1 MELNREL
8 LKSVL
13 DNLGYEF
20 EFDSTT
26 PGVSVGKSIIDW
38 DSIAALDP
46 ICNDFITTTIIKT
59 SMLTNLTF
67 TKIKPKVNET
77 FEKTEYKN
85 VGYQGDTSISLT
97 GRLVA

>member
-38 DSIAALDP
+38 DSIAALEP
-46 ICNDFITTTIIKT
+46 IHNDFITTTIIKT

-67 TKIKPKVNET
+67 TKIKPINET
-77 FEKTEYKN
+77 FKKTEYKN